1 MSGCFK
7 FKTLLLI
14 SLGVCLLLIGCGKKA
29 KSDKPQPEREIP
41 EITPIEEYLSKQDV
55 NCESNQACPNY
66 IAKIVISVGDRYRFC
81 TGFLTEDNVVA
92 TSSSCLPRLL
102 RLNGQDC
109 SKDVFFFF
117 PKTGN
122 RPAERAGCREVLQV
136 SNIQGED
143 PILWRDD
150 VAFFELD
157 REVNYRRQARIIRDG
172 IQNNRQFTAWMIDQ
186 QGDFSAIVKKVNCE
200 SVHNNYINPLVLN
213 EASPNMLFADCPVTR
228 GGSGA
233 PVIDNRGK
241 VRAVLSNSMDPKLRS
256 YLESTGL
263 LTNGLKQISH
273 ATNFA
278 CAPTNRN
285 NDMMDERECQKDLNY
300 SRVDRARGEM
310 LSTNLL
316 FGELKK
322 KFEES
327 LNSTSKYVR
336 FGVKLIPKGDL
347 QETVVYPKCFK
358 PLSNWLSSLNNTR
371 NYYVD
376 QIKLPVRSFRRA
388 IDPYGRVYG
397 LTIAGEDVHTYVQ
410 FSLKNLRSSQ
420 RSTILTWTDE
430 DDDDV
435 LSFPGISEE
444 CTSSLF

>member
-1 MSGCFK
+1 MSVCFK
-7 FKTLLLI
+7 LKSLLLI

-29 KSDKPQPEREIP
+29 KTDKGQPEREIP

-66 IAKIVISVGDRYRFC
+66 IAKIVISHGDQYRFC
-81 TGFLTEDNVVA
+81 TGFLTEENIVA

-122 RPAERAGCREVLQV
+122 RPAERAGCREVAHV

-157 REVNYRRQARIIRDG
+157 RDVNYRRQARISRDG
-172 IQNNRQFTAWMIDQ
+172 VQNNRQFTAWMIDQ
-186 QGDFSAIVKKVNCE
+186 QGEFSAVVKKVNCE

-228 GGSGA
+228 GGTGA

-241 VRAVLSNSMDPKLRS
+241 VRAILSKSMDPKLRS

-263 LTNGLKQISH
+263 LVNGLKQISH
-273 ATNFA
+273 ASNFA

-285 NDMMDERECQKDLNY
+285 NDMLDERECQKDLNY
-300 SRVDRARGEM
+300 WRVDQARGEM
-310 LSTNLL
+310 LSTNYL
-316 FGELKK
+316 FTDLKR

-327 LNSTSKYVR
+327 LANVSKYVR
-336 FGVKLIPKGDL
+336 FGVKLIPGRDF
-347 QETVVYPKCFK
+347 QGTEIYPKCFK
-358 PLSNWLSSLNNTR
+358 PLSNWLSSLNDRR

-376 QIKLPVRSFRRA
+376 RIKLPVRSFKRA
-388 IDPYGRVYG
+388 IDPYGRFYG
-397 LTIAGEDVHTYVQ
+397 LTINGNEIDTNVQ
-410 FSLKNLRSSQ
+410 FSLKNLRSSK

-430 DDDDV
+430 DDDEV
-435 LSFPGISEE
+435 LSFPNVTEE
-444 CTSSLF
+444 CSSSLF